1 MEEYDLIIDERYL
14 SERLGGVSLSSFRP
28 ESVDFERKT
37 KTHPLR
43 NGIITPK
50 KNNRGRFKERK
61 IVVRLNI
68 SVSNSEQFHL
78 LRGDLFRLFKRKDPY
93 YVGYTYEPNKRWLV
107 VCDDT
112 FSVDQED
119 GKTWATIDITLTA
132 IQGLSESLYNSAQN
146 INLIDQH
153 WDIGMN
159 IDQIDNPVYTFKN
172 KNKFE
177 VYNLGDE
184 SLDPMNFKYNVEMYL
199 EGKDIEIK
207 NETNG
212 ESVTLVGSQSK
223 KNKLSLLEHYVVN
236 GTSIVTTKNGRFPS
250 LDPGKNI
257 FKIKNATYSDIKFIT
272 HFYYL

>member
-1 MEEYDLIIDERYL
+1 MEEYDLIIDEKFL

-28 ESVDFERKT
+28 ESADFERKT

-61 IVVRLNI
+61 ITVRLNI
-68 SVSNSEQFHL
+68 SVSNSEQFYL

-93 YVGYTYEPNKRWLV
+93 YVGHTYEPNKRWLV

-112 FSVDQED
+112 FSVVQEED
-119 GKTWATIDITLTA
+119 KPWATVDITLTA
-132 IQGLSESLYNSAQN
+132 IQGLSESLYNTSQN
-146 INLIDQH
+146 INLIDKH

-159 IDQIDNPVYTFKN
+159 VELVDDPIYKFKN
-172 KNKFE
+172 KNKFI

-184 SLDPMNFKYNVEMYL
+184 TLDPMNFKYNVEMYL
-199 EGKDIEIK
+199 EGKDIIIA

-212 ESVTLVGSQSK
+212 TSVTLVGSQSK
-223 KNKLSLLEHYVVN
+223 KNKLSLFEHYVLN
-236 GTSIVTTKNGRFPS
+236 GSTIVTTKNGRFPP
-250 LDPGKNI
+250 LEPGRNV
-257 FKIKNATYSDIKFIT
+257 FTIKNASYSDIRFIT